1 MLRNAESRDAD
12 SCCLST
18 SRPLCWRAI
27 VIIIKDAAI
36 TMFLIKQTKPSKTYQ
51 SRIFYMHRSSHNF
64 HKRTAMFK
72 TVIELH
78 DCAAALAAQIL
89 QALVDCKKKVQLIVA
104 YKCFFFGGLK
114 KAEKVTQILA
124 RKHTVQQ
131 GGRRSRRC

>member
-1 MLRNAESRDAD
+1 M
-12 SCCLST
+12 
-18 SRPLCWRAI
+18 
-27 VIIIKDAAI
+27 IIIKDAAI
-36 TMFLIKQTKPSKTYQ
+36 TMFLIKQTKPLKTYQ
-51 SRIFYMHRSSHNF
+51 SRIFYMHRSIHNF

-104 YKCFFFGGLK
+104 YKCFFFFGGLK